1 MSLCALF
8 RCDGDEATGAG
19 HVGRCLPLA
28 RALRA
33 AGAEVVFAGR
43 FEGIAADL
51 LAAAAVPV
59 VDPDAAP
66 APDVVIADGYGL
78 RDHAIA
84 RLRRGAPVL
93 LVAAAEP
100 LAAPVL
106 ELDYH
111 LRDGERPGVLS
122 GPAYAPVAP
131 EFAAARRPRGGERWL
146 VTLGGGSAGAG
157 LIDRAVA
164 AAAAVGAAEVWVT
177 SADAPAAVQGV
188 AVRHEP
194 APGGLRD
201 AVAWADVAV
210 SGAGVTAYELACA
223 GLPAALVQV
232 ADNQA
237 PVVAGLSRAGT
248 ATVALP
254 TTLERDVGAA
264 LSDAGARRRMA
275 QRGPALVDGY
285 GAFRTRDAL
294 LGLVRGA
301 APQEPLIQRPARDED
316 ATLLHEWRN
325 EPGVRAASRDQA
337 AIPYEGHVRWLRGV
351 IADPDR
357 TLLVAE
363 RAGEP
368 VGTVRF
374 ERRGSESE
382 ISVTVAPHVRGGGVG
397 TRLIAETS
405 ELELAARPELA
416 RIVAAVRPENERSR
430 AAFERAGFR
439 LVRSEAGA
447 DALQTLVLDRRPSA
461 H

>member
-1 MSLCALF
+1 MSIRAVF
-8 RCDGDEATGAG
+8 RCDGDRTRGAG

-33 AGAEVVFAGR
+33 AGAEVVFAGSY
-43 FEGIAADL
+43 EGVAADL
-51 LAAAAVPV
+51 LARADVPMMAPQSV
-59 VDPDAAP
+59 P
-66 APDVVIADGYGL
+66 APDIVIADGYDL
-78 RDHAIA
+78 RDGDL
-84 RLRRGAPVL
+84 RDLRRGAPVL
-93 LVAAAEP
+93 RVAAAEP
-100 LAAPVL
+100 LAPPVL

-111 LRDGERPGVLS
+111 VRDARHAALS

-131 EFAAARRPRGGERWL
+131 EFVAARRPRAGERWL
-146 VTLGGGSAGAG
+146 VTLGGGTAGAG
-157 LIDRAVA
+157 LIDRAVSGA
-164 AAAAVGAAEVWVT
+164 AAAGATDVWVT
-177 SADAPAAVQGV
+177 SADAPVAVQGV
-188 AVRHEP
+188 TVRHEP

-237 PVVAGLSRAGT
+237 PVVAGLSHAGT
-248 ATVALP
+248 AAVARP
-254 TTLERDVGAA
+254 ATLEDDVRAA
-264 LSDAGARRRMA
+264 LGDAGTRQAMA
-275 QRGPALVDGY
+275 ERGPALVDGY

-294 LGLVRGA
+294 LGLLRGDA
-301 APQEPLIQRPARDED
+301 QQEPLFQRPAREQD
-316 ATLLHEWRN
+316 AELLHAWRN

-337 AIPYEGHVRWLRGV
+337 AVPLEDHVHWLRGAL
-351 IADPDR
+351 ADPDR

-374 ERRGSESE
+374 DRRGSESE
-382 ISVTVAPHVRGGGVG
+382 ISLTVAPHVRSAGVG

-416 RIVAAVRPENERSR
+416 RIVAVVRPENERSR
-430 AAFERAGFR
+430 AAFERAGFT

-447 DALQTLVLDRRPSA
+447 DALLTLVLDRRPSP